1 MKIVNST
8 LRIRLLALIGL
19 TSWLLVAS
27 LSAQASSLSVQLTD
41 LVNQADTLDMQLA
54 STSIT
59 SDNSCS
65 ELAMA
70 DNSIQDLTSNI
81 EAVITSLTGPVSLTT
96 DDLNSLD
103 NLSNLSRTMA
113 SSITGMSQDINSIS
127 NVAELFEYQASLAA
141 MLQLADDI
149 GTMADRILEMANK
162 ILVMADNIGLMADR
176 ILLTMVLQNGNIA
189 LTQSSMLA
197 TQQNMIALSDSF
209 STLGYNLLLSSVLN
223 DSNALSSSMGGLLLN
238 ENNMAIELTALETSV
253 ASVNSTIDSIY
264 VQIMLNSEKL
274 SHSIN
279 GDTLTLLGDLSNIH
293 RALALALETYS
304 SSINTLAPITSTP
317 VLSDATASMLSLTS
331 DIGEMSNRIME
342 MVDNIIIMAD
352 NIGDMAGR
360 IVETQNIQQ
369 SNVSLTQNSLTTAT
383 TVTVNVIADYNL

>member
-1 MKIVNST
+1 MKLVNT
-8 LRIRLLALIGL
+8 INRTRLMALIGL

-27 LSAQASSLSVQLTD
+27 MTAQASSLSVQLTD
-41 LVNQADTLDMQLA
+41 LVSQVDTLDMQLA
-54 STSIT
+54 STTIT

-70 DNSIQDLTSNI
+70 NSSIQDLTKSI
-81 EAVITSLTGPVSLTT
+81 EAVTASLTGPVSLTT

-103 NLSNLSRTMA
+103 ELSNLSRTMA

-127 NVAELFEYQASLAA
+127 NLAELFEYQASLAA

-176 ILLTMVLQNGNIA
+176 ILLTMVLQNSNIA
-189 LTQSSMLA
+189 LTQSSMLT

-209 STLGYNLLLSSVLN
+209 NTLGYNLLLSSVLN
-223 DSNALSSSMGGLLLN
+223 DSNILSSSMGSLLLN

-253 ASVNSTIDSIY
+253 ASVNSAIDSIY
-264 VQIMLNSEKL
+264 AQIMLNSEKL

-304 SSINTLAPITSTP
+304 STINTLAPITSSA

-369 SNVSLTQNSLTTAT
+369 SNVTLTQNSLTTAT
-383 TVTVNVIADYNL
+383 TATVNVIAGYNL